1 MDRVQQMKNVLASA
15 LVFYGREKIPETSDF
30 DHVYQVADALRDL
43 MDAELRHVALYPAGL
58 VRTLCRLFVECL
70 CLLRDRRGGTIK
82 SVSDWLIDDVFAP
95 KNALY
100 DDSFSD
106 FGAVGV
112 VIRLLDHVK
121 ALKAI
126 DGDRDRALA
135 HVANY
140 SLMTLVLLSESDRGC
155 LP

>member
-1 MDRVQQMKNVLASA
+1 MDRVQQMKDVMASA
-15 LVFYGREKIPETSDF
+15 LVFYGREKIPTTSDF

-43 MDAELRHVALYPAGL
+43 MDAELRHVTLYPAGL
-58 VRTLCRLFVECL
+58 VNTLRRLFVECL
-70 CLLRDRRGGTIK
+70 CLLRDHRGGTIENNCA
-82 SVSDWLIDDVFAP
+82 WLIDDVFAP

-121 ALKAI
+121 ALKAV
-126 DGDRDRALA
+126 DVDRDRTLA

-140 SLMTLVLLSESDRGC
+140 SLMTLVLLTEHDQGC

>member
-1 MDRVQQMKNVLASA
+1 MDRVQQMKDVLASA
-15 LVFYGREKIPETSDF
+15 LVFYGREKIPATSDF
-30 DHVYQVADALRDL
+30 DHVHQVAGSLRDL
-43 MDAELRHVALYPAGL
+43 MDAELRHVTLYPAGL
-58 VRTLCRLFVECL
+58 VGTLCRLFVECL
-70 CLLRDRRGGTIK
+70 CLLRDRRGGTTK
-82 SVSDWLIDDVFAP
+82 DVCDWLIDDVFAP

-121 ALKAI
+121 ALKAP
-126 DGDRDRALA
+126 DQDQDRTLA

-140 SLMTLVLLSESDRGC
+140 SLMTLVLLSERNHGHLS
-155 LP
+155 